1 MKNSFFQII
10 ILFKKAVKEIQH
22 GSRWK
27 FVAKN
32 YVHGNFFVV
41 QNQKYKS
48 LSDILDIKKLMNV
61 DKSIESANRL
71 TEHISELWI
80 EIGRKQDRV
89 HDLNYEISELKNE
102 KSELVDKC
110 RECLE
115 KDTAI
120 ARAEFQKEFLEN
132 FNPRKIDN

>member
-1 MKNSFFQII
+1 M
-10 ILFKKAVKEIQH
+10 AT
-22 GSRWK
+22 
-27 FVAKN
+27 
-32 YVHGNFFVV
+32 
-41 QNQKYKS
+41 KYQ
-48 LSDILDIKKLMNV
+48 LEQML

-71 TEHISELWI
+71 TEHISELLI

-102 KSELVDKC
+102 KSELVNKC